1 MSQKDSTGASQP
13 TQEVSAL
20 SRVERITLDPQAL
33 IQTALDKSAP
43 VETLERLF
51 ELAKNV
57 QAERARQAW
66 YGAMAEFQR
75 TCPAVLKTKTAD
87 AGRYKF
93 TYAPLSEI
101 MDKIAPVMGPLGL
114 SVSYRVKHDTTGAAP
129 RIVAVCRVS
138 HEMGHHEESGEVP
151 VPIDN
156 VTAGPSAA
164 QRIGIASS
172 YAKRYALLAI
182 TGIAP
187 QDEHDEDG
195 GADRA
200 GVAMPH
206 RASEPQ
212 AAPPASAAG
221 PMNVWV
227 GKIIKVNTRTGKT
240 NDKPWTLYLLITNDG
255 QEFSTFDKAHADF
268 ASEAAGQKIRIVWEK
283 TPKGMKA
290 LSIEPYEEGSDA

>member
-1 MSQKDSTGASQP
+1 MSNAKGTTEPERLST
-13 TQEVSAL
+13 TIEKVH
-20 SRVERITLDPQAL
+20 RIEMDPQAL

-75 TCPAVLKTKTAD
+75 TCPAILKTKTAD

-93 TYAPLSEI
+93 AYAPLSEI

-114 SVSYRVKHDTTGAAP
+114 SVSYRVKHDAQ

-151 VPIDN
+151 IPIDS
-156 VTAGPSAA
+156 VTAGPSSA

-187 QDEHDEDG
+187 QDDEDQDG
-195 GADRA
+195 DIDKA
-200 GVAMPH
+200 GVAMP
-206 RASEPQ
+206 RRVSEPPPPT
-212 AAPPASAAG
+212 APG

-227 GKIIKVNTRTGKT
+227 GKIIKVDRRTGKT
-240 NDKPWTLYLLITNDG
+240 NGEPWTLYLLITNDG

-268 ASEAAGQKIRIVWEK
+268 AGEAAGQKVRVIWEK
-283 TPKGMKA
+283 TAKGMKA
-290 LSIEPYEEGSDA
+290 LSVEPYEEAPDA

>member
-1 MSQKDSTGASQP
+1 MDPKRSTPQTEERHES
-13 TQEVSAL
+13 SAL
-20 SRVERITLDPQAL
+20 AKVERITLDPQAL
-33 IQTALDKSAP
+33 IQTALDKNAP

-57 QAERARQAW
+57 QAERGRQAW

-75 TCPAVLKTKTAD
+75 TCPSVLKTKIAD

-114 SVSYRVKHDTTGAAP
+114 SVSYRVKHDGQ
-129 RIVAVCRVS
+129 RVIAVCRIS

-151 VPIDN
+151 VPIDT

-187 QDEHDEDG
+187 QDEEEQPGKDKT
-195 GADRA
+195 
-200 GVAMPH
+200 GVSMPR
-206 RASEPQ
+206 RASDPEP
-212 AAPPASAAG
+212 PVEASVV
-221 PMNVWV
+221 NEWV
-227 GKIIKVNTRTGKT
+227 GKILKVDTRTGKT
-240 NDKPWTLYLLITNDG
+240 NGNPWTLYVLTTSDA

-268 ASEAAGQKIRIVWEK
+268 AVASIGSLVRVSWEK
-283 TPKGMKA
+283 TKKGGMKVLTIDPA
-290 LSIEPYEEGSDA
+290 EEGDDA